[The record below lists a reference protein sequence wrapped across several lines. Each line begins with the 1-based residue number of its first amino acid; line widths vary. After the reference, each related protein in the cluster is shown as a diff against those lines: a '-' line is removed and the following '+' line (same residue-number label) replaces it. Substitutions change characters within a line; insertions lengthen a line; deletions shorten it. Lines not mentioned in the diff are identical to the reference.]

1 VPALRTQN
9 ATRPKRSVGRA
20 DRCAYAWNGRSG
32 ETETA
37 GAATREVK
45 VCDPRNPRYS
55 VARRL
60 AAGEFIAASLKSA
73 QAVKKSRWFAE
84 GSMHEVVEFN
94 SDFRI
99 GGAE

>member
-1 VPALRTQN
+1 
-9 ATRPKRSVGRA
+9 
-20 DRCAYAWNGRSG
+20 YAWNGRSG

-60 AAGEFIAASLKSA
+60 AAGEFIKRLNGKQKA
-73 QAVKKSRWFAE
+73 
-84 GSMHEVVEFN
+84 
-94 SDFRI
+94 
-99 GGAE
+99 